1 MTTKLTIKWRISV
14 RRERNDIKNRQM
26 KILGFKSI
34 TAESKNSLRGLM
46 IGFELEKKNQ
56 QT

>member
-1 MTTKLTIKWRISV
+1 MTTKLRVEWRISM
-14 RRERNDIKNRQM
+14 RRERNDIKDKQM